1 LNISHVRNGTPLA
14 KQSVPLEIQGQ
25 QLPINELNA
34 PERGV
39 SHFKSSSVYIGYAKD
54 RRSDRSKDLLSD
66 RSKDRRSDRSKD
78 LLSDRSKDLLSDRS
92 KDLRSDRSKD
102 LRSYGSKDLG
112 APLDGSSVH
121 RRKSCDRR
129 LTSNIPLLLFIIPDF
144 RENIGLFLE
153 LFLIGIFWRQSG
165 RIAIIEDGH
174 CYTYE
179 KKKHADIEGV

>member
-1 LNISHVRNGTPLA
+1 
-14 KQSVPLEIQGQ
+14 
-25 QLPINELNA
+25 
-34 PERGV
+34 
-39 SHFKSSSVYIGYAKD
+39 
-54 RRSDRSKDLLSD
+54 
-66 RSKDRRSDRSKD
+66 
-78 LLSDRSKDLLSDRS
+78 
-92 KDLRSDRSKD
+92 LRSGHKGLYW
-102 LRSYGSKDLG
+102 LRQGPTVRPFEGPTVRPFEGPTVRPFEGPTVRPFEGPTVLWVEGPSVRGPG
-112 APLDGSSVH
+112 VPLDGSSVH

-144 RENIGLFLE
+144 RENIGLFFE